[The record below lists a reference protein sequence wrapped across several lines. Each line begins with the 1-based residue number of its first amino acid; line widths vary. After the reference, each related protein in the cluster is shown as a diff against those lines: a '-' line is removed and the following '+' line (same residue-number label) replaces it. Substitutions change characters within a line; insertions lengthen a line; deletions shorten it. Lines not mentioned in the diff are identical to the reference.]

1 MTKFTSLPSRVF
13 LGWWIVLVLMVMQGI
28 QALLFFQS
36 FGLYAPFWMAEFGW
50 SRTTISLIHSLHR
63 TESGLLG
70 PLHGW
75 LIQRFSPQRVV
86 ILGMALLGVG
96 FIALGFVQNFGQFI
110 TVFLA
115 MAVGA
120 SLSGFM
126 SLMTLVVNWF
136 ERYRSRAMA
145 IVGLGMSIGGL
156 LVPALAWLLVTYG
169 WRPVAIGSGVFYL
182 LLAWPLGRI
191 LVSEPE
197 VVGLRPDGEAVGAR
211 PELTAQLS
219 RLKAKDAP
227 QGAHGAL
234 RTREI
239 WLLSVGHSNAL
250 AFVGDVT
257 VHFVLYV
264 QETRG
269 LAVTSAAAL
278 LTLITVCQM
287 SGQIAGGFLGVR
299 VDKRWLAA
307 GGMAMHTAVMVI
319 LIWAGSAAA
328 VAVAAILHGLAW
340 GLRGPLMSAM
350 RADYFGR
357 RAFAMIM
364 GYSSLVLMVGSVL
377 GPLIVGV
384 IADTTGQYS
393 LAFAALAVIGS
404 IGVVAFLLMPP
415 VSKGQRTAYQ

>member
-1 MTKFTSLPSRVF
+1 
-13 LGWWIVLVLMVMQGI
+13 MVMQGI

-86 ILGMALLGVG
+86 ILGMALLGAG

-156 LVPALAWLLVTYG
+156 LVPLLAWLLVTYG

-197 VVGLRPDGEAVGAR
+197 AVGLRPDGEAPGTR
-211 PELTAQLS
+211 PEMTAQVS
-219 RLKAKDAP
+219 RPKAKDAR
-227 QGAHGAL
+227 QGAHAAL
-234 RTREI
+234 RTREF

-250 AFVGDVT
+250 AIVGAVT

-264 QETRG
+264 QETLG
-269 LAVTSAAAL
+269 LAVTTAAAL

-287 SGQIAGGFLGVR
+287 SGQIAGGFLGDR

-307 GGMAMHTAVMVI
+307 GGMAMHTAAMVL
-319 LIWAGSAAA
+319 LIWAGSAVAVVVAA
-328 VAVAAILHGLAW
+328 VLHGLAW

-393 LAFAALAVIGS
+393 LAFAALAVIGA
-404 IGVVAFLLMPP
+404 IGVAAFLLMPP

>member
-13 LGWWIVLVLMVMQGI
+13 HGWWIVLGSMVMQGI

-50 SRTTISLIHSLHR
+50 SRITTSLIHSLHR

-86 ILGMALLGVG
+86 ILGMVLLGVG
-96 FIALGFVQNFGQFI
+96 FVALGFVQNFVQFI

-115 MAVGA
+115 MAIGA

-126 SLMTLVVNWF
+126 SLMTLIVNWF
-136 ERYRSRAMA
+136 EKYRSRAMA
-145 IVGLGMSIGGL
+145 MVSLGMSIGGL
-156 LVPALAWLLVTYG
+156 LVPALAWLIVNYG
-169 WRPVAIGSGVFYL
+169 WRPVSIGSDVLYL
-182 LLAWPLGRI
+182 LLAWPLSRI
-191 LVSEPE
+191 MVSEPE
-197 VVGLRPDGEAVGAR
+197 AVGLRPDGEPAPEVSAR
-211 PELTAQLS
+211 AASKPREE
-219 RLKAKDAP
+219 RRPKARS
-227 QGAHGAL
+227 AL
-234 RTREI
+234 RSKEF
-239 WLLSVGHSNAL
+239 WLLSIGHSNAL
-250 AFVGDVT
+250 AIVGAVT
-257 VHFVLYV
+257 VHFVIYV
-264 QETRG
+264 QET
-269 LAVTSAAAL
+269 LELPVTTAAAM

-287 SGQIAGGFLGVR
+287 GGQVAGGFLGDR

-307 GGMAMHTAVMVI
+307 SGMGMHAAAMVI
-319 LIWAGSAAA
+319 LVWAGSAAA
-328 VAVAAILHGLAW
+328 VVVAAVLHGFAW

-357 RAFAMIM
+357 RAFAMVM

>member
-13 LGWWIVLVLMVMQGI
+13 HGWWIVLGSMVMQGI

-211 PELTAQLS
+211 PEMTAQLS
-219 RLKAKDAP
+219 RPKAKDAP

-234 RTREI
+234 RTREF

-250 AFVGDVT
+250 AIVGAVT

-264 QETRG
+264 QETLG
-269 LAVTSAAAL
+269 LAVTTAAAL

-287 SGQIAGGFLGVR
+287 SGQIAGGFLGDR

-307 GGMAMHTAVMVI
+307 GGMAMHTAAMVI